1 MAQEGYEASCVDRLL
16 PEKEGVRGRWVPARP
31 DIRATKTALAA

>member
-1 MAQEGYEASCVDRLL
+1 MAQEGCEASRIDRLL

-31 DIRATKTALAA
+31 DMRATKTALAA